1 MFKVMIADDNPYIL
15 QDLAEA
21 IDWENF
27 DFELTG
33 AYQNGKDL
41 LEAAGASCPDL
52 VITDISMPQMDG
64 IQLSSHLC
72 QLNPDIQIIFISGYS
87 EFEYARKALNLHI
100 LDYLVK
106 PIVKEQLISLMEKTL
121 QLLQKKQL
129 QQFEQ
134 QKLQSQQE
142 YFRKTALSHY
152 ICRLLFHPDQE
163 PQIKQEFSQ
172 LGLTLPEQFQLY
184 VVCYSLAKQ
193 SGFEEQS
200 FSFSYFS
207 LLFEEDLMAS
217 QAIQI
222 MQDEQCGS
230 FLLIVYDPSLS
241 IQEQLSKLC
250 VDVETQLQVCITM
263 GYSSP
268 SDHFSDLPDL
278 YKQAHSAIAYFKET
292 AIQVPVIA
300 YHDIPAETDSTHK
313 PHNNL
318 ASYSEKI
325 SAMRTFIEENY
336 MNPITTH
343 DVANSVYFSSTY
355 ANTCFHQECGIT
367 IFAYITQY
375 RIEKAKELLRD
386 TDEQITR
393 IAELVGYSGKTSFYL
408 AFKRHAGISP
418 SEYRYSCE
426 ETSTGW

>member
-207 LLFEEDLMAS
+207 LLF
-217 QAIQI
+217 
-222 MQDEQCGS
+222 G
-230 FLLIVYDPSLS
+230 
-241 IQEQLSKLC
+241 
-250 VDVETQLQVCITM
+250 
-263 GYSSP
+263 
-268 SDHFSDLPDL
+268 
-278 YKQAHSAIAYFKET
+278 
-292 AIQVPVIA
+292 
-300 YHDIPAETDSTHK
+300 
-313 PHNNL
+313 
-318 ASYSEKI
+318 
-325 SAMRTFIEENY
+325 
-336 MNPITTH
+336 
-343 DVANSVYFSSTY
+343 
-355 ANTCFHQECGIT
+355 
-367 IFAYITQY
+367 
-375 RIEKAKELLRD
+375 
-386 TDEQITR
+386 
-393 IAELVGYSGKTSFYL
+393 
-408 AFKRHAGISP
+408 
-418 SEYRYSCE
+418 
-426 ETSTGW
+426 